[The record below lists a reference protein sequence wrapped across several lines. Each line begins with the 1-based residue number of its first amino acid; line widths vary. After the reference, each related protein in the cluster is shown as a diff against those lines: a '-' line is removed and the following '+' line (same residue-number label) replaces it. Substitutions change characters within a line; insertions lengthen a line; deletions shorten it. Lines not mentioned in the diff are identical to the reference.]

1 MKYSVHRQQGVASI
15 IFVLSIVAILVVNFF
30 AFQSL
35 IRINKQVRLGDAAE
49 AAALGI
55 TDIADFQ
62 LANVIGMVD
71 LPYPTQG
78 EAETYAS
85 NYVNEYLGSKQTTAT
100 ILKTIKVVRK
110 IPHRRHISYTVT
122 PTITDYEIFPDAWNL
137 QNDTQ
142 DISNQGKA
150 AKGFQGPINV
160 AFVSDFSGSMRGYP
174 LATLKAVTTELI
186 AYLNLTN
193 KGSKIGLYP
202 FNTAFHTL
210 PFSREFVIPLM
221 PDLAIQ
227 AQSFIATFGMLAP
240 GIFELCVVQPP
251 GTSIL
256 PGGGPGPCPSELHS
270 TVAKS
275 ADPVFRRYRL
285 STHDVM
291 AYKFPIDALNLPMA
305 HFLLDIPLPSINGVS
320 LPIPGIS
327 PSLVQSSIPGP
338 LYRNPL
344 WGIEPL
350 SPVNPLFHQ
359 IPMTENFPIFTALFA
374 PMSADGWTSVLQGMI
389 PAARG
394 LIGDKK
400 ADDLRD
406 KHQKYVM
413 IVMSDG
419 NENFGFEAFTTLAFT
434 GWCQRIKEKMIG
446 PDDDVRDFQMA
457 YIGIPF
463 PSPSTIAAYGM
474 CFGPENVFAAS
485 NALEVRDRILTIM
498 SRATD
503 TKLYYRY
510 GKVFG
515 E

>member
-1 MKYSVHRQQGVASI
+1 MIVMKYSVDRQQGVASI

-78 EAETYAS
+78 EADTYAS

-100 ILKTIKVVRK
+100 TLKTIKVVRK

-160 AFVSDFSGSMRGYP
+160 AFVSDFSGSMQGYP

-202 FNTAFHTL
+202 FNTAFHSL
-210 PFSREFVIPLM
+210 PFSREFNIPLM
-221 PDLAIQ
+221 TDLALEANI
-227 AQSFIATFGMLAP
+227 FIGTFGPLGP
-240 GIFELCVVQPP
+240 QIFEACANAVS
-251 GTSIL
+251 GTL
-256 PGGGPGPCPSELHS
+256 GLCPSEALMLIAQNS
-270 TVAKS
+270 NRVFSRYGIS
-275 ADPVFRRYRL
+275 A
-285 STHDVM
+285 HNVM
-291 AYKFPIDALNLPMA
+291 EYKFPKKALNLPLA
-305 HFLLDIPLPSINGVS
+305 HLVLDIPLPSINGMS

-327 PSLVQSSIPGP
+327 PSLVQSSLPIFPFW
-338 LYRNPL
+338 RNPL
-344 WGIEPL
+344 WNIERF
-350 SPVNPLFHQ
+350 SPKFPMFSQISMTDNFALFSTQ
-359 IPMTENFPIFTALFA
+359 FMPMT
-374 PMSADGWTSVLQGMI
+374 ADGWTSVLQGMI

-394 LIGDKK
+394 LIGDKI
-400 ADDLRD
+400 ADDLSD
-406 KHQKYVM
+406 THQKYVM

-419 NENFGFEAFTTLAFT
+419 NENYGFEAFDELTKTM
-434 GWCQRIKEKMIG
+434 WCQRIKEKMIG
-446 PDDDVRDFQMA
+446 PNDDARDFQMA
-457 YIGIPF
+457 
-463 PSPSTIAAYGM
+463 
-474 CFGPENVFAAS
+474 
-485 NALEVRDRILTIM
+485 
-498 SRATD
+498 
-503 TKLYYRY
+503 
-510 GKVFG
+510 
-515 E
+515 

>member
-1 MKYSVHRQQGVASI
+1 M
-15 IFVLSIVAILVVNFF
+15 
-30 AFQSL
+30 
-35 IRINKQVRLGDAAE
+35 RLGDAAE

-85 NYVNEYLGSKQTTAT
+85 NYVNEYLGSKQTTVT
-100 ILKTIKVVRK
+100 TLKTIKVVRK

-160 AFVSDFSGSMRGYP
+160 AFVSDFSGSMQGYP

-186 AYLNLTN
+186 AYLELTN

-210 PFSREFVIPLM
+210 PFSREFNIPLKLE
-221 PDLAIQ
+221 LATE
-227 AQSFIATFGMLAP
+227 ANLFIGTFGPLGP
-240 GIFELCVVQPP
+240 VIFEACANAVS
-251 GTSIL
+251 GTL
-256 PGGGPGPCPSELHS
+256 GLCPSKELMLFAQHS
-270 TVAKS
+270 NRVFSRYGVS
-275 ADPVFRRYRL
+275 A
-285 STHDVM
+285 HNVM
-291 AYKFPIDALNLPMA
+291 EYKFPKKALDLTLA
-305 HFLLDIPLPSINGVS
+305 HLVLDSPLPSINGMS
-320 LPIPGIS
+320 LPLPGIS
-327 PSLVQSSIPGP
+327 PSLVQSSIPAFP
-338 LYRNPL
+338 FWRNPL
-344 WGIEPL
+344 WNIEPF
-350 SPVNPLFHQ
+350 SPAFPMFNQISMTDNFALFSTQ
-359 IPMTENFPIFTALFA
+359 FMPMT
-374 PMSADGWTSVLQGMI
+374 ADGWTSVLQGMI

-394 LIGDKK
+394 LIGDKI
-400 ADDLRD
+400 ADDLLD
-406 KHQKYVM
+406 THQKYVM

-419 NENFGFEAFTTLAFT
+419 NENYGFEAFDELTKTM
-434 GWCQRIKEKMIG
+434 WCQRIKEKMIG
-446 PDDDVRDFQMA
+446 PNDDARDFQMA
-457 YIGIPF
+457 YIGIPR
-463 PSPSTIAAYGM
+463 PSSTTLEAYER
-474 CFGPENVFAAS
+474 CFGQENVFAAS
-485 NALEVRDRILTIM
+485 NAVEVRDRILTIM
-498 SRATD
+498 SQATD

-510 GKVFG
+510 GKVFR